1 MKTAAAMIIACTIWA
16 GAQAQAPKAQ
26 ALDSST
32 QVIAKFAKPP
42 AAYSTL
48 PFFVWNGELSEK
60 EIDRVISDYASQNVQ
75 GFFIH
80 PRPGLIT
87 PYLSERWF
95 QLIRYTVDQAK
106 KRGMVV
112 WLYDENSYPSGFA
125 GGHVPAEMPESYNQ
139 GQGLVVRESG
149 PCHILLRRTAA
160 GFEDVTGKAQ
170 PGPGTTSTSRLRRSC
185 CTSLNSPTPSVARS
199 T

>member
-1 MKTAAAMIIACTIWA
+1 MKTAMALLMACAMWA
-16 GAQAQAPKAQ
+16 GAQTQAQFAQ
-26 ALDSST
+26 SMDSSA

-95 QLIRYTVDQAK
+95 HLIRYTVDQAR

-125 GGHVPAEMPESYNQ
+125 GGPVPAELP
-139 GQGLVVRESG
+139 
-149 PCHILLRRTAA
+149 
-160 GFEDVTGKAQ
+160 
-170 PGPGTTSTSRLRRSC
+170 
-185 CTSLNSPTPSVARS
+185 
-199 T
+199 